1 MADEKLVFPVPE
13 NLKKTAWVNSEE
25 QYKEMYDRSLNDADN
40 FWAEAADEYLKW
52 TKKWDK
58 VQDHDWAKAKV
69 QWFVG
74 GKLNATYN
82 CLDKWMGTPTENKIA
97 YYFEADHPDNS
108 YTLTYRELYDAVVK
122 MANGLKKLGVKKG
135 DRVAMYLPMIPSL
148 PIAMLACA
156 RLGAIHMVCFGG
168 FSAEALR
175 DRLNDAGAKVLITTD
190 GSLRGGK
197 KVDAKGSADA
207 AMAQAP
213 SVEKCVVVK
222 HTGVD
227 INWVEG
233 RDLWWDDIMADADN
247 AKDCPCV
254 DVDAEDPL
262 FILYTSGS
270 TGKPKGVLHTTA
282 GYLLYGAY
290 TFKLAFDYHDGD
302 VFFCTAD
309 IGWVTG
315 HTYCVYAPLIN
326 GAISVLFEGVPSYPD
341 YSRFWKIC
349 ERYKVNQLYTAPTA
363 LRAIAKEGD
372 QWLEGVD
379 LSSLRILGSVGE
391 PINPEVW
398 LWYYNKIG
406 GGRCPIVDT
415 WWQTETGGHMCLPLP
430 GAVASK
436 PGHVGRPFFGVE
448 VELIDADGQP
458 VTEPGVAGNVVIKRP
473 WPGMMRGVYGDPQ
486 RFFDTYFVQN
496 EGYYTAGDGGIR
508 DEDGDYRIT
517 GRVDDVINVSGH
529 RMGTAEVESALVS
542 HEAVA
547 EAAVVGMPHDIKGQ
561 GIYAFVTLNTG
572 VDGDDA
578 LRKTL
583 VTHVRKE
590 IGPIASPDVIQWAP
604 GLPKTRSG
612 KIMRRILK
620 KIAANDIGDMGDT
633 STLAEP
639 EVVDDLVKNRAIQ

>member
-448 VELIDADGQP
+448 VELLDADGQP

>member
-1 MADEKLVFPVPE
+1 VADEKLVFPVPE

-448 VELIDADGQP
+448 VELLDADGQP

>member
-448 VELIDADGQP
+448 VELLDADGQP
-458 VTEPGVAGNVVIKRP
+458 VTEPNVAGNMVIKRP

>member
-13 NLKKTAWVNSEE
+13 NLRKTAWINSEE
-25 QYKEMYDRSLNDADN
+25 QYKEMYKRSIEDADN
-40 FWAEAADEYLKW
+40 FWAELADQFLVW
-52 TKKWDK
+52 FKKWDK
-58 VQDHDWAKAKV
+58 VQDHDWSKAKI

-82 CLDKWMGTPTENKIA
+82 CLDRWLGTPTENKIA
-97 YYFEADHPDNS
+97 YYVEGDHPDNH
-108 YTLTYRELYDAVVK
+108 YTLTYRQLYDAVVK
-122 MANGLKKLGVKKG
+122 LANGLKKLGVKKG
-135 DRVAMYLPMIPSL
+135 DRVSMYLPMIPEL

-156 RLGAIHMVCFGG
+156 RIGAIHSVCFGG

-197 KVDAKGSADA
+197 KIDAKGAADA
-207 AMAQAP
+207 AMAEAP

-227 INWVEG
+227 VNWVEG
-233 RDLWWDDIMADADN
+233 RDLWWDDIMNDPDN
-247 AKDCPCV
+247 TKECPCEEM
-254 DVDAEDPL
+254 DAEDPL

-270 TGKPKGVLHTTA
+270 TGKPKGVMHTTA
-282 GYLLYGAY
+282 GYLLYGAV
-290 TFKLAFDYHDGD
+290 TFKYAFDYHEGD

-326 GAISVLFEGVPSYPD
+326 GATSVLFEGVPSYPD
-341 YSRFWKIC
+341 YSRFWRIV

-363 LRAIAKEGD
+363 LRSIAKEGD
-372 QWLEGVD
+372 QWLEGID

-430 GAVASK
+430 GAIACK
-436 PGHVGRPFFGVE
+436 PGSVGRPFFGV
-448 VELIDADGQP
+448 VPELLDADGTP
-458 VTEPGVAGNVVIKRP
+458 VTEVRVAGNMCIKQP
-473 WPGMMRGVYGDPQ
+473 WPGMMRGVFGDPN
-486 RFFDTYFVQN
+486 RFYETYFTQYP
-496 EGYYTAGDGGIR
+496 GYYFAGDGAYR
-508 DEDGDYRIT
+508 DEDGDYYIT

-529 RMGTAEVESALVS
+529 RMGTAEIESALVS
-542 HEAVA
+542 HPAVA

-572 VDGDDA
+572 VEPSDA
-578 LRKTL
+578 LKKEL
-583 VTHVRKE
+583 VAHVRKE
-590 IGPIASPDVIQWAP
+590 IGPIATPDVIQWAP

-620 KIAANDIGDMGDT
+620 KIAANDISDLGDT